1 MRRQQVNDAKFNMYM
16 TKKQG
21 VQAVREQLREDALRK
36 EQFNR
41 QEEEAKAT
49 RREGIKSMI
58 AKSKHSVENYRQ
70 AKIE

>member
-1 MRRQQVNDAKFNMYM
+1 MA
-16 TKKQG
+16 KKQG

-41 QEEEAKAT
+41 QEEETKAQ

-58 AKSKHSVENYRQ
+58 AKSKHSVENYR
-70 AKIE
+70 